1 MTSAVISP
9 RSATVSAFNWAGRRN
24 VMNRTSSVTCDSTAG
39 MVDPPTPPRRFA
51 GPSQAVPRGSALV
64 PDDDHHSEPR
74 PVRAA
79 PQGLTA
85 GSTARL
91 DDGLA
96 VGERGELHLDRD
108 AAEARYVLGAATG
121 PGHQRGGARLPPHP
135 RRRAAR
141 HAPVAG
147 RDGQLHP
154 IARGHPPPPPPSLC
168 SGHHP

>member
-39 MVDPPTPPRRFA
+39 MVDPPTSQRRFA
-51 GPSQAVPRGSALV
+51 GRSQAVRRGSALV

-91 DDGLA
+91 DDGPA
-96 VGERGELHLDRD
+96 VGERGELHLDPD
-108 AAEARYVLGAATG
+108 AAEARYVLGAATR
-121 PGHQRGGARLPPHP
+121 PGHQPGGGVPAPHAAPRPARPD
-135 RRRAAR
+135 
-141 HAPVAG
+141 AP
-147 RDGQLHP
+147 
-154 IARGHPPPPPPSLC
+154 
-168 SGHHP
+168 